1 MSGFISAV
9 PKMAFP
15 IFFYLADSADRGSL
29 LRYTVALF
37 LLCITAAAQTDTAPA
52 VKPFIAYDD
61 ARILLRNVNVIDGT
75 GTPPRPNQFV
85 LISEGKIQYV
95 GPEAPAD
102 TAGVRMLDLAGRTV
116 IPGLVDMHGHLYH
129 RLASLGLAE
138 NDPTLEL
145 PVTQATSFPR
155 LFIAGGTTFVRTAG
169 SMDPYGDLGLKRLID
184 ARRIVGPKLDVT
196 GPYLEGERPGLAGI
210 KIHRLKDAEDARR
223 TVDYW
228 AYEGA
233 TSFKGFFAITRAELK
248 AAIDA
253 AHAHGLKVTGHLCAV
268 GYHEAIVMGIDNLE
282 HGIITD
288 SEFFPDKK
296 PDTCPGWSAQRHLSS
311 MDMASEPVRQLVRDL
326 IDHHVVIT
334 STLAAWE
341 SFTPGRPPYDQ
352 RGLDTMFPDSRADYL
367 KHHEATQIDKN
378 RAFMSVMLKKEMEF
392 EREFVAAG
400 GLMMSGSDVE
410 TIPGYG
416 MQRQI
421 EDLVEAGFT
430 PLDAIKIS
438 SYNGAQYEGM
448 LDRIGS
454 IAAGKAADLVVLKG
468 DPTKNIK
475 NIETVE
481 LVFKDGIAYDSA
493 KLAESVKG
501 MVGVR

>member
-1 MSGFISAV
+1 M
-9 PKMAFP
+9 
-15 IFFYLADSADRGSL
+15 
-29 LRYTVALF
+29 LRYILAL
-37 LLCITAAAQTDTAPA
+37 LLLGINAAAQTATAPA
-52 VKPFIAYDD
+52 VKSFVAYDD
-61 ARILLRNVNVIDGT
+61 PKILLRNVNVIDGT
-75 GTPPRPNQFV
+75 GVPAKPNQFL
-85 LISEGKIQYV
+85 LISDGKIQYV
-95 GPEAPAD
+95 GSDSPANA
-102 TAGVRMLDLAGRTV
+102 AGARVLDLAGRTI

-129 RLASLGLAE
+129 RLAALGTAE

-169 SMDPYGDLGLKRLID
+169 AMDPYGDLGLKRLIE

-233 TSFKGFFAITRAELK
+233 TSFKGFFAITRDELK
-248 AAIDA
+248 AGIDA

-268 GYHEAIVMGIDNLE
+268 GYHEAIAMGIDNLE

-296 PDTCPGWSAQRHLSS
+296 PDTCPGWAAQRHLST
-311 MDMASEPVRQLVRDL
+311 MDMTSEPVRQLIRDL
-326 IDHHVVIT
+326 VDHHVTIT

-341 SFTPGRPPYDQ
+341 EFTPGRPPYDP
-352 RGLDTMFPDSRADYL
+352 RSLNTMFPDSRATYL
-367 KHHEATQIDKN
+367 KLHQSVENDN
-378 RAFMSVMLKKEMEF
+378 SRAFMAVMLKKEMQF

-416 MQRQI
+416 MQRQM

-430 PLDAIKIS
+430 PLESIKIS

-454 IAAGKAADLVVLKG
+454 IAVGKAADLVVLKG
-468 DPTKNIK
+468 DPSKDIK

-481 LVFKDGIAYDSA
+481 LVFKDGIAYDPV
-493 KLAESVKG
+493 KLVESVKG